1 MKAILRA
8 ADGFGADLNVTNTS
22 ELQKRQSHGT
32 MPVRYTYQVKCVQTE
47 GCLHLCIVQAECHSA
62 SPVASSLRILFVL
75 CLLFNY
81 ACRYVPAIV
90 VSLCLKLAREEQ
102 SHAAMQRKI
111 LARNKESGSE
121 HQYTGYQKTL
131 RSKPLSS
138 HRCAHHVLRHHV
150 LLWYSPTVCC

>member
-47 GCLHLCIVQAECHSA
+47 AAYTYVSSRQSAILRPLWHRVSEFCLFCVYYFTMRAA
-62 SPVASSLRILFVL
+62 M
-75 CLLFNY
+75 CLLLLCHC
-81 ACRYVPAIV
+81 AL
-90 VSLCLKLAREEQ
+90 SLHEK
-102 SHAAMQRKI
+102 SKAMQRCTGKI

-121 HQYTGYQKTL
+121 HQYTGYQKAL
-131 RSKPLSS
+131 S
-138 HRCAHHVLRHHV
+138 HRCARHVLHHHV
-150 LLWYSPTVCC
+150 LLWYSPTACC